1 MQVEHNKHTVNSN
14 TSRRKVIPPLEF
26 PTGSGSDLWAELYRS
41 KSSQHH
47 LWNPTQLNS
56 RKTQRYR
63 TSLMWFWMSA
73 IYPPPLHLCFLFP
86 FLPTSSGSLAVSGC
100 NLALTCPDQ
109 HIKAEKEAQNHGRGV
124 WRTGMMVWMR
134 VEVGWRGIHERRN
147 GLDGCRWEMEYE
159 WEWKRGRDGGQRRL
173 GERKRSR
180 LRGYWF
186 LYKDPWIWCGR
197 PWHVEASHRRL
208 L

>member
-1 MQVEHNKHTVNSN
+1 MIRKQCYTFEHNKHTVHSN
-14 TSRRKVIPPLEF
+14 KSRRKVIPPLEF

-47 LWNPTQLNS
+47 LRNPTQLNS

-86 FLPTSSGSLAVSGC
+86 FLPTSYGSLTVSGS

-109 HIKAEKEAQNHGRGV
+109 HISGERSTDHGRGV
-124 WRTGMMVWMR
+124 WRTEVMVWMR
-134 VEVGWRGIHERRN
+134 VEVGWRANMRERH
-147 GLDGCRWEMEYE
+147 GLDGGRWRNGTE

-173 GERKRSR
+173 ENER
-180 LRGYWF
+180 GA
-186 LYKDPWIWCGR
+186 D
-197 PWHVEASHRRL
+197 
-208 L
+208 